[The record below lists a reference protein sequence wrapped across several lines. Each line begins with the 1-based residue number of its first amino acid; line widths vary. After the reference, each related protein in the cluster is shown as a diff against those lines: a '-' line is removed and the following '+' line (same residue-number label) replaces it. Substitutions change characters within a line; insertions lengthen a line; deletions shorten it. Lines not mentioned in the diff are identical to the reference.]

1 MAAYSIAALKTRGA
15 MSMTG
20 LTASTSTT
28 ARLIS
33 APIRRSTQ
41 TIRPPTTRR
50 LGSACRAAAIS
61 KRSETAR
68 PSHGHLFRRE
78 PVAAARPTCQTT
90 CTRILAGVFSA
101 SAATP
106 GMMLRAA
113 ACSFSVATAIRP
125 TRARASARA
134 SFTSPNGGPGAAAP
148 VGFRFQSG
156 AFYALARQRHSLY
169 IRAKRGAY
177 IFSK

>member
-1 MAAYSIAALKTRGA
+1 

-20 LTASTSTT
+20 LTASISTAVQLTSVPT
-28 ARLIS
+28 
-33 APIRRSTQ
+33 RRNMRMT
-41 TIRPPTTRR
+41 RPPTTRR
-50 LGSACRAAAIS
+50 QGLACRAAAIS
-61 KRSETAR
+61 KRSEIAR
-68 PSHGHLFRRE
+68 PFHGHLFRRE

-101 SAATP
+101 SAATT
-106 GMMLRAA
+106 GMMPRTA
-113 ACSFSVATAIRP
+113 ACSFSMATTIRP
-125 TRARASARA
+125 SRARASARA

-148 VGFRFQSG
+148 AGFRFQSG